1 VGGSGDRTD
10 GAGRGVAPERY
21 EPRQL
26 IGLALAVSVFALML
40 VLPPPDGLEP
50 TAWRVAAVAVL
61 MAVLW
66 LSEGLPIPVTALLPL
81 VLFPV
86 LGVGP
91 IEQAASPYANP
102 LVFLFLGGFIIALA
116 IERWNLHRR
125 IALSVI
131 HAIGA
136 REDLQ
141 VAGFML
147 ATALLSMWVSNTAT
161 TVMMLPVAMSIVPKT
176 ANGDVDPARRGF
188 ATALL
193 LSLAYAANIGGMA
206 TLIGTP
212 PNAFLAGFMLENY
225 GVQIGF
231 AEWMVLAV
239 PISIVM
245 FIVCWVLLTRVQY
258 RLSREELPG
267 ARRAIAEALRSLGP
281 ASRAEKRVAIV
292 FAATALL
299 WITRP
304 VIDRFFP
311 GLMLSDTGV
320 ALLGALALF
329 VIPSGR
335 RRGEFLM
342 NWRTAE
348 KLPWGVLLLFGG
360 GLSLAA
366 AVSGSGLAAWIG
378 ASLGAFAN
386 WPSIMVVVLV
396 ATLIVFLTELTSNLA
411 TTATFLPVV
420 AALAISIDYPPLY
433 LAIPAVLAASWAFM
447 MPVATPPNAIVFASG
462 HITIPQMVRAGLVLN
477 LIGVGVIVAAV
488 YLLIGPVFGV

>member
-378 ASLGAFAN
+378 ASLDAFAN
-386 WPSIMVVVLV
+386 
-396 ATLIVFLTELTSNLA
+396 
-411 TTATFLPVV
+411 
-420 AALAISIDYPPLY
+420 
-433 LAIPAVLAASWAFM
+433 
-447 MPVATPPNAIVFASG
+447 
-462 HITIPQMVRAGLVLN
+462 
-477 LIGVGVIVAAV
+477 
-488 YLLIGPVFGV
+488 